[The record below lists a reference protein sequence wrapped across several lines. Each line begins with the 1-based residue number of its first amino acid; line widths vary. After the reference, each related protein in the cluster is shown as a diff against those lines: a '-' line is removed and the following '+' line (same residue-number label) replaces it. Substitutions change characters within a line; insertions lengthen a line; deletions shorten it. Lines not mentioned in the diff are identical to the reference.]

1 MTSWIEKLLFGLRK
15 AVEKEKG
22 NWIHYS
28 CFVFGFTISFSI
40 HCVPK
45 RRQSQRLDTET
56 SLINSVRK
64 SILDL
69 VMAHCT

>member
-1 MTSWIEKLLFGLRK
+1 MDREIVVRI
-15 AVEKEKG
+15 KEGGGKRKG